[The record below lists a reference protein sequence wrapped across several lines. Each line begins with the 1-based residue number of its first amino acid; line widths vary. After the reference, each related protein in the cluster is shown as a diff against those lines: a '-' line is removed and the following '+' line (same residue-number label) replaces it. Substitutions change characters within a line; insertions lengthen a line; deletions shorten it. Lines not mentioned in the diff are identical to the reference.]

1 MEDKAR
7 GGRSITLKVPML
19 PDRQGTA
26 GKIKLMGPV
35 FPVRR
40 LEPSTTWGEESCL
53 ISSFSELRERLA
65 LHVLLKTTEEKRRKK
80 IREERRRERRKKE
93 EE

>member
-1 MEDKAR
+1 
-7 GGRSITLKVPML
+7 ML

-40 LEPSTTWGEESCL
+40 LEPSTAWGEESCL
-53 ISSFSELRERLA
+53 ISSFSEFREKLA
-65 LHVLLKTTEEKRRKK
+65 LRALLKTTEEKRRKK
-80 IREERRRERRKKE
+80 IREERRKKE
-93 EE
+93 EEEEE